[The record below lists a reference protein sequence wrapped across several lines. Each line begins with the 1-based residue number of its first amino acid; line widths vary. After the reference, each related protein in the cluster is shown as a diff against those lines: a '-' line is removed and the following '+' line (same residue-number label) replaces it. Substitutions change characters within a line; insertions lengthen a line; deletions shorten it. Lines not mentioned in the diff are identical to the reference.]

1 MNYSLAVAGSVLAG
15 DDALAVAFIG
25 IGGKAVSWACGA
37 KEFQTKN
44 KMNPKRNDSTDQ
56 ETGGETHTSNM
67 RDSAGKNTSFKE
79 FGV

>member
-44 KMNPKRNDSTDQ
+44 KNES
-56 ETGGETHTSNM
+56 E
-67 RDSAGKNTSFKE
+67 KE
-79 FGV
+79 RFN